1 MLNEKRIKEA
11 ESNIRGYLQEGLIKK
26 YPLFRKEILETY
38 ERNYQ
43 ESLDVAQIIAEKN
56 LSPLWTIVTSYYSM
70 YYMANAV
77 LYKIGYKI
85 GHKISHKV
93 TADALIVFVRNK
105 LKKSLLEDFEEAKE
119 EALEI
124 VGKETDEILIN
135 FDRERNKRSIF
146 QYKSTEEVKKAKA
159 YTSLNRAKKFVFEMK
174 KLLNKS

>member
-1 MLNEKRIKEA
+1 MLDEKRIKEA
-11 ESNIRGYLQEGLIKK
+11 EANIKSYLAEGLIKK

-43 ESLDVAQIIAEKN
+43 ESIEVAQIIAKDN
-56 LSPLWTIVTSYYSM
+56 LSHLWTIVTSYYSM

-77 LYKIGYKI
+77 LYKLGYKV

-93 TADALIVFVRNK
+93 TADALVVFVRNK

-124 VGKETDEILIN
+124 VGKETDEILIS
-135 FDRERNKRSIF
+135 FDREMNKRSIF
-146 QYKSTEEVKKAKA
+146 QYKSTEQVKKAKA
-159 YTSLNRAKKFVFEMK
+159 QTSLERAKKFVFEMK
-174 KLLNKS
+174 KLLK

>member
-26 YPLFRKEILETY
+26 HAVFRKEILETY

-43 ESLDVAQIIAEKN
+43 ESLDIAQMIAEKS
-56 LSPLWTIVTSYYSM
+56 LSNLWTIVISYYSM

-93 TADALIVFVRNK
+93 TADALIVFIRNK
-105 LKKSLLEDFEEAKE
+105 LKKSLLEDFEESKE
-119 EALEI
+119 EALDI
-124 VGKETDEILIN
+124 IGRKTDDIIIS
-135 FDRERNKRSIF
+135 FDQEMGKRSIF
-146 QYKSTEEVKKAKA
+146 QYESTEQVKKAKA
-159 YTSLNRAKKFVFEMK
+159 QTSLDRAKKFVFEMK
-174 KLLNKS
+174 KLLK